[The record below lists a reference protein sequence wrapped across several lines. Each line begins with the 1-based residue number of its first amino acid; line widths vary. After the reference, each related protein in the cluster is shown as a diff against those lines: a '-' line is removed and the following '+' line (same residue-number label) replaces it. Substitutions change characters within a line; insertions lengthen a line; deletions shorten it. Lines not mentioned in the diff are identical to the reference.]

1 MSEQLQTEINDLII
15 ERLAQLQSEVDHLRV
30 EVDKLKTHV
39 RASTIHPEMFTHG
52 R

>member
-15 ERLAQLQSEVDHLRV
+15 ERLAQLQAEVDEMKRALR
-30 EVDKLKTHV
+30 
-39 RASTIHPEMFTHG
+39 AATIHPEMFTWSEAPHG